1 MTVRL
6 YSQDYG
12 WNQVA
17 RWRNRF
23 PDVRLDEGQSDIT
36 KLIRKSRIYISTYNA
51 TTYLES
57 FTMNVPTVI
66 YWNPNHWE
74 LRDSAL
80 PYFADLKRVGIFH
93 DTPESAAAHVAKI
106 WDDVDT
112 WWSGPELTE
121 VLRRFKNQYCSLPDD
136 LLGRVASALRESL
149 TAGKV
154 IQSRADN

>member
-1 MTVRL
+1 
-6 YSQDYG
+6 
-12 WNQVA
+12 
-17 RWRNRF
+17 
-23 PDVRLDEGQSDIT
+23 LDEGQSDIT

-106 WDDVDT
+106 WDDVET
-112 WWSGPELTE
+112 WWTGPELTE
-121 VLRRFKNQYCSLPDD
+121 VLRRFKDQYCSLPDD
-136 LLGRVASALRESL
+136 LVSCVYSAMRESV
-149 TAGKV
+149 TAGKAV
-154 IQSRADN
+154 EISLDN